1 METFQQRKDLITS
14 RAKSAQACSGEY
26 SKAIRSNTDGELLAV
41 IKDNFNWCTA
51 YKVID
56 LDTLKLFPE
65 ADLVAAGIYISG
77 FHRAYGNATVRADGN
92 ATVEADGNA
101 TVRADGNATVRAY
114 GNATVRADGNA
125 TVEAYGNAT
134 VRAYGN
140 ATVRADGNANLFI
153 YNGKEV
159 KLEGFSIARYA
170 PYWGANSTRIQV
182 AIRAKELIQVDLP
195 QTPVQP

>member
-92 ATVEADGNA
+92 A
-101 TVRADGNATVRAY
+101 
-114 GNATVRADGNA
+114 
-125 TVEAYGNAT
+125 
-134 VRAYGN
+134 
-140 ATVRADGNANLFI
+140 NLFI

>member
-125 TVEAYGNAT
+125 
-134 VRAYGN
+134 
-140 ATVRADGNANLFI
+140 NLFI